1 MRSKQTRTKK
11 GNHSQESSQKANPLP
26 AAAQNLQAGLIFT
39 LKYAVIVGRRE
50 RPKKK
55 QKQKTHSAENKK
67 HSTASRRHAGRTPDI
82 LLPCPHCARRAA
94 TISRQ
99 KTRGGRDMVNDTRY
113 TKTTPQTTSHSTNQR
128 SLPVARPWESRRD
141 VARGPCMVKT
151 PIKHVVAKMRSTQVI
166 EKVTLYVP
174 HKPE

>member
-113 TKTTPQTTSHSTNQR
+113 TNTTPQTTSHSTNQG

-141 VARGPCMVKT
+141 VARAASVIKT

-166 EKVTLYVP
+166 EKVTLYAP
-174 HKPE
+174 QTHH